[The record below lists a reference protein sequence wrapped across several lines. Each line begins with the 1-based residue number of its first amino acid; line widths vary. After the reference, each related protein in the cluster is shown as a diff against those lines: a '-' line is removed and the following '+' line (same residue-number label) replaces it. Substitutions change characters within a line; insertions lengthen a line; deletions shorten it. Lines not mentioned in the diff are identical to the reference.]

1 MLPAARVTDMHTCP
15 MWTGLVPHIGGPI
28 IPPAAPTVLIAYM
41 PAARMGDM
49 CVCAGGPD
57 TIATG
62 VPTILI
68 SGMMAAR
75 ITDIT
80 VHGGIIVAG
89 CPTVLYGGPAPP
101 APPPPPP
108 PPDDLTPEEIAFL
121 EGGGDPAAIG
131 K

>member
-1 MLPAARVTDMHTCP
+1 MLPAARVSDMHVCP
-15 MWTGLVPHIGGPI
+15 MWTGLVPHVGGPI
-28 IPPAAPTVLIAYM
+28 IPPCAPTVLIGFL

-68 SGMMAAR
+68 MNQMAAR

-80 VHGGIIVAG
+80 VHGGTIVAG

-108 PPDDLTPEEIAFL
+108 PPDGLTPEEIAFL

-131 K
+131 M